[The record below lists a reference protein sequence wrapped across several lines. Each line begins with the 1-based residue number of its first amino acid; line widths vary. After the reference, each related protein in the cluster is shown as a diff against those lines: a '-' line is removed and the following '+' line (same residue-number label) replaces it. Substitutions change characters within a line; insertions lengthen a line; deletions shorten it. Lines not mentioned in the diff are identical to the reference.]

1 MENEKMSS
9 GKVALNYGLILGVV
23 LIVYSLIL
31 YLVDVPLES
40 LQYANWVGYL
50 FTIVAMVM
58 GIKAYRDKYAGGFI
72 TYGKSF
78 SMGFLIALYAAIIGA
93 IYGFIYFSYI
103 NPGIIQEMMDLR
115 VAEMWEQNPEMT
127 DQQFE
132 MAESWMKRFM
142 SPIAMVVMGFIEN
155 VVISLIISL
164 IVSIFMQKKDK
175 SLEGVA

>member
-1 MENEKMSS
+1 MENEKMSA
-9 GKVALNYGLILGVV
+9 GKIALNYGLILGVV

-31 YLVDVPLES
+31 YLLNVPLDS

-50 FTIVAMVM
+50 FFIAAMIM
-58 GIKAYRDKYAGGFI
+58 GIKAYRDKYAGGLI

-78 SMGFLIALYAAIIGA
+78 STGFMIGLYASILAA

-103 NPGIIQEMMDLR
+103 NPGIIQEMIDLR
-115 VAEMWEQNPEMT
+115 VEEMWVQNPEMT

-142 SPIAMVVMGFIEN
+142 NPIAMAVMG
-155 VVISLIISL
+155 LIANTIMALIFSL

>member
-1 MENEKMSS
+1 MENEKMSA
-9 GKVALNYGLILGVV
+9 GKVAMNYGLILGLV

-40 LQYANWVGYL
+40 LQYANWAGYV
-50 FTIVAMVM
+50 FTIVAMVL
-58 GIKAYRDKYAGGFI
+58 GIKAYRDKYAGGLI

-78 SMGFLIALYAAIIGA
+78 STGFMIGLYAAIISA
-93 IYGFIYFSYI
+93 IYAFFYFSYI

-115 VAEMWEQNPEMT
+115 VAEMWADNPEMT
-127 DQQFE
+127 EEQFE

-142 SPIAMVVMGFIEN
+142 SPVMLVVWGLIAN
-155 VVISLIISL
+155 VIISLILSL

-175 SLEGVA
+175 SLEGAV